1 MPEAAEAAAAAAEE
15 AAEAESAAAAEEEA
29 AAAAAVAAE
38 AADAA
43 CRGEFAASA
52 RLEHV
57 AISLTDAG
65 RHGRVDE
72 VRPGQ
77 LCVVCSAA

>member
-1 MPEAAEAAAAAAEE
+1 MPEAADAAAAEAAEAAAEAAAAAAEE
-15 AAEAESAAAAEEEA
+15 
-29 AAAAAVAAE
+29 AAAAVAAE

-43 CRGEFAASA
+43 CRGEFAVSA

-57 AISLTDAG
+57 AITLTDAG

-77 LCVVCSAA
+77 LCVV

>member
-1 MPEAAEAAAAAAEE
+1 MPEAADAAAAEAAEAAAE
-15 AAEAESAAAAEEEA
+15 AAAAEE
-29 AAAAAVAAE
+29 AAAAVAAE

-43 CRGEFAASA
+43 CRGEFAVSA

-57 AISLTDAG
+57 AITLTDAD

>member
-1 MPEAAEAAAAAAEE
+1 MPEAADAAAAEAAEAAAEAAAAAAEE
-15 AAEAESAAAAEEEA
+15 AA

-43 CRGEFAASA
+43 CRGEFAVSA

-57 AISLTDAG
+57 AITLTDAG

-77 LCVVCSAA
+77 SCVVCSAA

>member
-1 MPEAAEAAAAAAEE
+1 MPEAADAAAAEAAEAAAEAAAAEE
-15 AAEAESAAAAEEEA
+15 AAEE
-29 AAAAAVAAE
+29 AAAAVAAE

-43 CRGEFAASA
+43 CRGEFAVSA

-57 AISLTDAG
+57 AITLTDAD

-77 LCVVCSAA
+77 SCVVCSAA